1 MDNFSAHNAAV
12 EALNSLPKTALKNT
26 RIVFLPPNVTSRY
39 QPLDQG
45 IIAAWKAHYKRKWLR
60 FLMFEADHGRDA
72 LKKMDVLQAMRWGI
86 QAWHNDVTEAAICN
100 CWAKSGLLG
109 KWHYGRNL

>member
-12 EALNSLPKTALKNT
+12 DQLYLVVRTQLKNT
-26 RIVFLPPNVTSRY
+26 RAIFLPPNVTSRH

-60 FLMFEADHGRDA
+60 YLMFEAEHGRDA
-72 LKKMDVLQAMRWGI
+72 TQKIDILIAIRWGI
-86 QAWHNDVTEAAICN
+86 QAWHNDVTETTIRN

-109 KWHYGRNL
+109 KSP